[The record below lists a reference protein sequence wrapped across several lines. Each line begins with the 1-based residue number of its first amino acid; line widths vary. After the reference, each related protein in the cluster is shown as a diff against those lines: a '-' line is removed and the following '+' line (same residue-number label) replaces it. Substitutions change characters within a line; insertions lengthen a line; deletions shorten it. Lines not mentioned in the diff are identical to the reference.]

1 MQGVRL
7 KPRGGGVN
15 LKETGTTKER
25 YEVINFYQTPPSAEL
40 TLDEFELF
48 ALDRLMVLRKIEDAR
63 ARGFK
68 WGELRD
74 RIAGALRQYMHMNSL
89 STNVEAE
96 IRKDL
101 VSHFILRLAYCRTE
115 DLRRWFIT
123 QECALFRF
131 RLEELTPVGMAAFI
145 RKNGLMLEA
154 ISPDEKASKK
164 SLLLSVPGASVL
176 DFDRTTYFKIPF
188 TQVSGSSNYLLCR
201 YNILHSNLYYPI
213 QPFLMWK
220 HHHPFIFR
228 PQILLLQGRCTSLAG

>member
-7 KPRGGGVN
+7 KPRGGGGT
-15 LKETGTTKER
+15 LKETGATKER

-40 TLDEFELF
+40 TLDEFEMF

-68 WGELRD
+68 WRELKD
-74 RIAGALRQYMHMNSL
+74 HIAGALRQYMRVNSL

-131 RLEELTPVGMAAFI
+131 RLEELTPVGMASFI
-145 RKNGLMLEA
+145 RKNGLMLET
-154 ISPDEKASKK
+154 ISSDEKDSKK
-164 SLLLSVPGASVL
+164 SFLLSIPGASML
-176 DFDRTTYFKIPF
+176 DFERTTYFKIPF
-188 TQVSGSSNYLLCR
+188 TQVGGSSSYVLNRCYT
-201 YNILHSNLYYPI
+201 LHSNLSI
-213 QPFLMWK
+213 TKPFLTWK
-220 HHHPFIFR
+220 HYPLIFR
-228 PQILLLQGRCTSLAG
+228 PQILLLQGRCTSLVG

>member
-1 MQGVRL
+1 MQGVKL
-7 KPRGGGVN
+7 KPRGGGAN
-15 LKETGTTKER
+15 LKETGTTKEK

-74 RIAGALRQYMHMNSL
+74 CIAGALRQYMRVNSL

-131 RLEELTPVGMAAFI
+131 RLEELTPVGMASFI

-154 ISPDEKASKK
+154 ISADEKASKK

-188 TQVSGSSNYLLCR
+188 TQVD
-201 YNILHSNLYYPI
+201 
-213 QPFLMWK
+213 
-220 HHHPFIFR
+220 
-228 PQILLLQGRCTSLAG
+228 